1 MKKILI
7 LLLFSVLLASCV
19 KEPVIEKHELTFM
32 SVDFIEK
39 TIYMKDNTL
48 NKCVSIPYIQQLFGC
63 PLVDFLE
70 CFGRPTFV
78 FYYCDGLYYSLNK

>member
-1 MKKILI
+1 MKKIL
-7 LLLFSVLLASCV
+7 LVLLFGMLLGSCV

-32 SVDFIEK
+32 SADFIEK

-48 NKCVSIPYIQQLFGC
+48 NKCVSISYSQQLFGC
-63 PLVDFLE
+63 PLIDLLE

-78 FYYCDGLYYSLNK
+78 FYYSDGLYYSLNK